1 MRMGRNCPD
10 LDAALLFE
18 LDEWRGAYI
27 LNGKKPPAST
37 KSSASSRDSVGSSGA
52 KETSSRA

>member
-27 LNGKKPPAST
+27 LNGKKPPA
-37 KSSASSRDSVGSSGA
+37 
-52 KETSSRA
+52 